1 LDYRKGG
8 GRWREKPGGMRG
20 LELVFLGS
28 IIGLYAG
35 LDFVESFTGLLVD

>member
-1 LDYRKGG
+1 M
-8 GRWREKPGGMRG
+8 PGGMRG
-20 LELVFLGS
+20 SELVFLGS